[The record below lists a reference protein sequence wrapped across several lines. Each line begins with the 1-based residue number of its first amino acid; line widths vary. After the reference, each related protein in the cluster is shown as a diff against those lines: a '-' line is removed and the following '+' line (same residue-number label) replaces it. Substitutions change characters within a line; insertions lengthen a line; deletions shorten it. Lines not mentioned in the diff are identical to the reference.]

1 MRLIAVIASL
11 FLIASPLAAQ
21 NAKPAALTAQDR
33 TDVARVETY
42 LTSLKALSAKFLQ
55 VSSDGGIARGQF
67 YLSRPGKMRFEYAPP
82 TPILMI
88 ADGTLLVYH
97 NRELVETTNLPLNS
111 TPIGILVRE
120 RVKLDGDV
128 TITRMER
135 GANLLRVSL
144 RKTTDPDQGEL
155 TLIFSD
161 NPFKLEQW
169 EVFDSQ
175 RKTTKV
181 TLIDMRIEDK
191 LDPQMFVFRDPK
203 FFGPDTKN

>member
-1 MRLIAVIASL
+1 MRLAALIASL

-21 NAKPAALTAQDR
+21 NAKPATLTQQDR
-33 TDVARVETY
+33 ADIARVETY
-42 LTSLKALSAKFLQ
+42 LTGLKAVSAKFLQ
-55 VSSDGGIARGQF
+55 VNSDGGIARGQF

-82 TPILMI
+82 TPILMV

-97 NRELVETTNLPLNS
+97 NRELVETTNLPLAS

-120 RVKLDGDV
+120 RVKMDGDV
-128 TITRMER
+128 TITGVQR

-144 RKTTDPDQGEL
+144 RKTSDPDQGEL

-169 EVFDSQ
+169 EVLDSQ
-175 RKTTKV
+175 RKNTKI
-181 TLIDMRIEDK
+181 TLIDMRDEDK
-191 LDPQMFVFRDPK
+191 LDPQLFVFRDPK
-203 FFGPDTKN
+203 FFGPNVKN